1 MKRQKKHSISYF
13 LLALLLSLS
22 LAAGCSPAGGN
33 APSAPAAETAAAEG
47 SSAAAAEESAA
58 AEGAAAADAAEAE
71 SDAEAEVSGAEG
83 DTAAEAAAA
92 EAAPDYSDAANWA
105 YLETENTDKTADVFF
120 ICPSVYGGSDDA
132 CNMSLSD
139 ADTKESFVGAIN
151 MEKGIYDADSRFFA
165 PYYRQIGLNV
175 YDMPEADREP
185 YLETAYA
192 DVRDAFLYYMDNYNE
207 GRPIV
212 LAGFSQGA
220 DMCLRLMKDLFDDEA
235 LTDQLV
241 ACYAIGWRITE
252 EDVAEYP
259 QLKMAT
265 GESDTGVIVSFN
277 SEAEDI
283 TDSLMIPEGTKTYAI
298 NPLNWKTDSTPA
310 DKSLNLGAC
319 FTDYSGEITSEIPE
333 LTGAYIDETRGAL
346 KVPDVSP
353 EDYPAGLSIFT
364 DGVYHLYDYQFFY
377 RNLQDNVQTRI
388 LTFTMK

>member
-235 LTDQLV
+235 LADQLV

-298 NPLNWKTDSTPA
+298 NPLNWKTDGTAA

-388 LTFTMK
+388 LTFTMQ

>member
-259 QLKMAT
+259 QLKMAA

-283 TDSLMIPEGTKTYAI
+283 TDSLVIPEGTKTFAI